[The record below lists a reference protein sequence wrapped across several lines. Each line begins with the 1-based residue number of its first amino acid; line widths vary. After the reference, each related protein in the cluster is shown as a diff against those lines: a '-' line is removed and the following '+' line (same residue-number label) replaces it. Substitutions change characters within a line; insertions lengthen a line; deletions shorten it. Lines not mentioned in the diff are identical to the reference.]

1 MTTQGQKQKQDIG
14 LAVNGS
20 DKMDIEKIKQIVKEE
35 LEKELKESY
44 MDQDIPVVA
53 TILKSIA
60 VSKVKPRGP
69 LRRVSVYVRD
79 GILYL
84 GEQIKKAQ
92 TIDIESPEFK
102 NLLNEKNIN
111 AVGAVLNSYLGMED
125 MFVRDF
131 VVSLKQIKGQAEP
144 NNTDDISTVVPDLDA
159 TKK

>member
-1 MTTQGQKQKQDIG
+1 MIIQGQKQKQDIG
-14 LAVNGS
+14 LVVNG
-20 DKMDIEKIKQIVKEE
+20 KNNMKIEDIKQIIREE
-35 LEKELKESY
+35 LQKELNEAY
-44 MDQDIPVVA
+44 MDQDIPAVA

-84 GEQIKKAQ
+84 GEQIKNAEA
-92 TIDIESPEFK
+92 IDIESSEFK
-102 NLLNEKNIN
+102 QLLNEKNIN

-125 MFVRDF
+125 VFVGDF
-131 VVSLKQIKGQAEP
+131 VNSLKQINKQTVP
-144 NNTDDISTVVPDLDA
+144 KNTDDVSTIAPDLDA